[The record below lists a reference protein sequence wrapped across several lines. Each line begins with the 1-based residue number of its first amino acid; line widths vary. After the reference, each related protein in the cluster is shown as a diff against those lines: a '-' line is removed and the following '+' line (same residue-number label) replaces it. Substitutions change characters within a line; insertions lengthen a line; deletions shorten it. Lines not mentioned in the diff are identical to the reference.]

1 MNIIK
6 PLLITS
12 MLIYSQAYAN
22 PLETFIAKIKPTAK
36 TVANGGSQ
44 ANCEEHYQLGKPIV
58 IKEDKEKVEKRSF
71 YLCRLGYAIQFDPA
85 YKTALWSAEDLTAD
99 RMDNEKEERTD
110 NFQPDP
116 EVPYAAQATLND
128 YKRTHFDRGHLSPAA
143 DMKLKDGV
151 VPPNQQKIASEQ
163 IMSQSFYLTNMVPQ
177 VGPNQNRGIWADL
190 EKQVRKWAKDQG
202 HIAVVS
208 GPIYDNGFQ
217 TIGSSKVA
225 IPTRLYKVIINVRTY
240 ETIAF
245 IIPNVQIA
253 TKKTRKLDE
262 GNPDYPQ
269 TTPQK
274 AINCGNSCSISNFVT
289 TVSDVEKLSG
299 LRFFSKLNDSDHS
312 KVIKNVNISKWSMK

>member
-1 MNIIK
+1 MK
-6 PLLITS
+6 LTKTLLIATL
-12 MLIYSQAYAN
+12 LIGSQAYAN
-22 PLETFIAKIKPTAK
+22 PLDSFMAKIRPTAK
-36 TVANGGSQ
+36 SVANGGTQ
-44 ANCEEHYQLGKPIV
+44 ANCDSHYQLGKPV
-58 IKEDKEKVEKRSF
+58 VVKQDKDKVERRSF

-116 EVPYAAQATLND
+116 EVPYAAQAALND

-143 DMKLKDGV
+143 DMKLKDGA
-151 VPPNQQKIASEQ
+151 VPENQKQAASEQ

-190 EKQVRKWAKDQG
+190 EKQVRKWAAEKG
-202 HIAVVS
+202 HLAVVS

-225 IPTRLYKVIINVRTY
+225 VPTRMYKVLINVKTY

-245 IIPNVQIA
+245 IVPNVQIA

-274 AINCGNSCSISNFVT
+274 AINCGGSCSISNFVT
-289 TVSDVEKLSG
+289 NVSEVEKLTG
-299 LRFFSKLNDSDHS
+299 LRFFSKLNDNDHA
-312 KVIKNVNISKWSMK
+312 KVIQNVNIEKWSIR